1 MYFMDQKQS
10 LWQKIFP
17 FACIVFGNVI
27 YALSIKLFVLPSGIA
42 LGGTTGIA
50 IIIENFF
57 HIPISAFVLV
67 FNKIMLCVG
76 YFILGKAFATT
87 TILSSFCYPV
97 FLEISNRIFG
107 DYYLTDD
114 VFLCSVLGG
123 VGIGFAHGLVIR
135 SGASTGGMDIP
146 PLVLNK
152 LFHIPVSTTLYVLD
166 FVVVVLLA
174 MFKSMDLILYGIVF
188 TFVYTYILD
197 KTLVLGKSRTEIKI
211 VTRKA
216 TEITDAIL
224 TKIDRGVTL
233 LQAETGYK
241 HYKTEVVMS
250 IVSNRE
256 IAKVERLAHSIDPK
270 CFIIISHVSEVR
282 GRGFSSARKYKKR
295 PEEM

>member
-1 MYFMDQKQS
+1 MDNIKN
-10 LWQKIFP
+10 LWQKFFP
-17 FACIVFGNVI
+17 IICIVLGNII
-27 YALSIKLFVLPSGIA
+27 YALTIKLFVLPSGIA

-50 IIIENFF
+50 LIIEYFF
-57 HIPISAFVLV
+57 HVPISVFVLI
-67 FNKIMLCVG
+67 FNIVMLCVG
-76 YFILGKAFATT
+76 YFILGKAFAMT
-87 TILSSFCYPV
+87 TILSSFCSPV
-97 FLEISNRIFG
+97 FLEIANRIFG

-114 VFLCSVLGG
+114 VLLCSVLGG
-123 VGIGFAHGLVIR
+123 VGIGFALGLVIR

-152 LFHIPVSTTLYVLD
+152 LFHIPVSTTLYALD

-174 MFKSMDLILYGIVF
+174 MFKSMDLILYGIIF
-188 TFVYTYILD
+188 TFVYTFFLD

-216 TEITDAIL
+216 KELTDAIL
-224 TKIDRGVTL
+224 TEIDRGVTL
-233 LQAETGYK
+233 LHAETGYK
-241 HYKTEVVMS
+241 HYETEVVMS

-270 CFIIISHVSEVR
+270 CFIIISRVSEVR